1 MHAQHQDETLR
12 RFFAGIAEQT
22 FQVQLG
28 VVDPPVTDYVSELLL
43 RFVRTEDIHRVRRTD
58 GRPVRDLGQMVLE
71 ADSRIG
77 TARRRIHRQIGDFAL
92 FWAGLFPESLGH
104 HSADATEQPYGAF
117 CVHGQRAYLI
127 ASEID
132 TDEQGETPNDVL
144 ERIGRQFQ
152 MCAYGLREVRRE
164 WERSE
169 GDKDARPFL
178 LN

>member
-1 MHAQHQDETLR
+1 MRAQHQNTTLR
-12 RFFAGIAEQT
+12 RFFTGIAEQT

-28 VVDPPVTDYVSELLL
+28 VVDPPVTDYLSDLLL
-43 RFVRTEDIHRVRRTD
+43 RFVRTDEIHRLRRSE
-58 GRPVRDLGQMVLE
+58 GLPLQDLGRLVVE

-92 FWAGLFPESLGH
+92 FWAGLYPESLGGQ
-104 HSADATEQPYGAF
+104 SGEMAEQPFGAF

-127 ASEID
+127 ASEIE
-132 TDEQGETPNDVL
+132 TDEQGATPGDVL

-169 GDKDARPFL
+169 DDDSRPFL
-178 LN
+178 IN

>member
-1 MHAQHQDETLR
+1 MRAQHHNETLR
-12 RFFAGIAEQT
+12 RFFTGIAEQT

-28 VVDPPVTDYVSELLL
+28 VVDPPVTDYISDLLL
-43 RFVRTEDIHRVRRTD
+43 RFVRTEEIQRVRRSD
-58 GRPVRDLGQMVLE
+58 GLPLRDLDRMVLE

-92 FWAGLFPESLGH
+92 FWAGLYPESLGGQPGEL
-104 HSADATEQPYGAF
+104 SEQPFGAF

-127 ASEID
+127 ASEIE
-132 TDEQGETPNDVL
+132 TDEHGAIPSDVL

-169 GDKDARPFL
+169 DDESRPFL
-178 LN
+178 IN